1 MNRFTYFHSLAI
13 ATVIDELPE
22 TIRVDEEG
30 KGLLRG
36 VAADSA
42 LRQCLLQLVNLSL
55 GEVGVVIE
63 IHPR

>member
-1 MNRFTYFHSLAI
+1 M
-13 ATVIDELPE
+13 IDELPE

-42 LRQCLLQLVNLSL
+42 LRQCLLQLVNLCL
-55 GEVGVVIE
+55 GEVVGLE
-63 IHPR
+63 RKRRCSFNAS